1 MKLIAKVVPTTAEVL
16 TAQELIPCCT
26 KAYPAS
32 SAKQHQVNGISEVTP
47 CKPCQHYASQALVSS
62 IGVSIGKVSGQSG
75 TVMSQRPDVITGW
88 QQYKYMVGVFTPQW
102 QTGSQACVREQ

>member
-1 MKLIAKVVPTTAEVL
+1 LKLIAKVVPTAAEVL

-47 CKPCQHYASQALVSS
+47 CKPYQHYVSPATAQALVSS
-62 IGVSIGKVSGQSG
+62 IGISIGKVSGQSG
-75 TVMSQRPDVITGW
+75 TVMSLRPDVITGW
-88 QQYKYMVGVFTPQW
+88 QQYRHMVGVFVPQ
-102 QTGSQACVREQ
+102 